1 MAVLDLFMAV
11 AHMVFAGLWTGSVIF
26 VSVGVLPAASAGE
39 LRAPVMGTIAERLQW
54 VSRISALALFITG
67 GPLTSSQYTLG
78 ELLGTT
84 RGYGVIAMIV
94 LWLVL
99 IALVEVAGS
108 RARDLTE
115 GTASDLSEG
124 TRTLFHGAAVV
135 SGLLLVVSGYLVTG

>member
-26 VSVGVLPAASAGE
+26 VSTGVLPAASTGE
-39 LRAPVMGTIAERLQW
+39 LGASAVGQIAERLQW

-67 GPLTSSQYTLG
+67 GPLTSSQYTFG

-84 RGYGVIAMIV
+84 RGYGVIVMIV

-99 IALVEVAGS
+99 IGLVEVAGS
-108 RARDLTE
+108 RARNLTAA
-115 GTASDLSEG
+115 TTLDLSPG

-135 SGLLLVVSGYLVTG
+135 SGLLLVLSGYLVTG